1 MVGHTEQH
9 EAARKA
15 EKWKQNIY
23 AAMAADALK
32 DAAAKRR
39 RQIVSEVQ
47 TWLSVAALGVVAAWA
62 LRHWQ

>member
-1 MVGHTEQH
+1 MVSLTDPA

-15 EKWKQNIY
+15 EKWKQDIY
-23 AAMAADALK
+23 AAMAADALR

-47 TWLSVAALGVVAAWA
+47 TWLCVAALGVVAAWCV
-62 LRHWQ
+62 RHWA